1 MMTMWPNKSP
11 EPTAVGAAVPLSRF
25 TSRVGGGSA
34 FFVRRMRFYHLLLA
48 IVLLSGCSTNQVH
61 ISRFSSDEQIRSE
74 LLVHTPL
81 GSSGTNVLRFVA
93 EDLHQ
98 YKGKLWP
105 VRWSWHALAPH
116 NTIDVELA
124 EYPIGKFF
132 TRIVLVRWGF
142 DEEKD
147 VLIDIQVCQYTVEGH
162 SFVP

>member
-1 MMTMWPNKSP
+1 M
-11 EPTAVGAAVPLSRF
+11 ALAVPLSRF

-34 FFVRRMRFYHLLLA
+34 FYVRRMRFYHLLLA